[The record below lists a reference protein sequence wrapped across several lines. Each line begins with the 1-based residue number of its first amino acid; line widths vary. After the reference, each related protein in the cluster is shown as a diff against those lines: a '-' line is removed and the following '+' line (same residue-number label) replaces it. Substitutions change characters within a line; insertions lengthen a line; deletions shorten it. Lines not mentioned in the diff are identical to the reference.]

1 MESEKASRPASLLG
15 TLRTAV
21 KKVRFLLSFSATRW
35 IINSIAGRRSAP
47 GATAPLRL
55 SFGSRRPG
63 LLDAED
69 DDDGSPASTT
79 GPSRT
84 VSLGSG
90 GVSRTSSAVAA
101 SEYSRSASSG
111 ATSSSSGGSSPAG
124 DDDID
129 RRAEQFIANFYKHIQ
144 MERQVSLQLR
154 YCRVDSLQERSAIFD
169 FTWAAGTNESSISL

>member
-1 MESEKASRPASLLG
+1 MESDKPASLLG

-35 IINSIAGRRSAP
+35 IISSIAGRRTAP
-47 GATAPLRL
+47 SATAPLRL

-69 DDDGSPASTT
+69 DRSPASSSTS
-79 GPSRT
+79 GPTRT
-84 VSLGSG
+84 ASLGSG

-101 SEYSRSASSG
+101 SDYSRSASSG
-111 ATSSSSGGSSPAG
+111 ATSSSSSSGGSSPAG
-124 DDDID
+124 DEDID
-129 RRAEQFIANFYKHIQ
+129 RRAELFIANFYKHIQ

-154 YCRVDSLQERSAIFD
+154 YCRDDSLQERSP
-169 FTWAAGTNESSISL
+169 TRRVT

>member
-1 MESEKASRPASLLG
+1 MESDKASRPASLLG

-35 IINSIAGRRSAP
+35 IISSIAGRRSAP
-47 GATAPLRL
+47 SATAPLRL

-69 DDDGSPASTT
+69 ESSSPASTA

-124 DDDID
+124 DEDID

-154 YCRVDSLQERSAIFD
+154 YCRVDSLQERSPPRRV
-169 FTWAAGTNESSISL
+169 T

>member
-47 GATAPLRL
+47 SATAPLRL

-69 DDDGSPASTT
+69 DDGSPASSSTT

-154 YCRVDSLQERSAIFD
+154 YCRVDSLQERSP
-169 FTWAAGTNESSISL
+169 TRRVS